1 MARIQ
6 SECAPSPQI
15 EHLLDLRARVGTRH
29 RARVSTLRTA
39 VVGVGYLGR
48 FHAQK
53 HKAVDGVE
61 LVGVCDRDAARSAI
75 VAAEVGTTAYTDHR
89 ELLGKVDAVTIAA
102 STAEHFALAQFFL
115 EHGVHVLVEK
125 PMTRTS
131 AEAATLTALADAR
144 GLKLQVGHVER
155 FNPALVAARQTL
167 TTVRFIECHRL
178 APFKGRGADV
188 NVILDL
194 MIHDLDVIL
203 SLVQAEPARVSAV
216 GVPVLTD
223 EVDIANARIEFANGA
238 VANVTASRVSTSA
251 QRRFRVFQA
260 NQYVSIDF
268 GSGEVRRVTK
278 VGEWREGR
286 PSAAGGN
293 LEPREGRRAAGRDES
308 VRRFD
313 PRRQALRGVRRR
325 RARRAAPRRDDQRR
339 NRALATALAVARY
352 TRPSSPSSLI
362 LRVSVL
368 RPQPSSLAA
377 SSRLPR
383 ARRSAVMINVRSN
396 AGSASAS
403 SGGGAATASWRFGPV
418 RRVRWSSRRPAWHSG
433 PRARAANP
441 APRSRGP
448 RP

>member
-1 MARIQ
+1 
-6 SECAPSPQI
+6 
-15 EHLLDLRARVGTRH
+15 
-29 RARVSTLRTA
+29 VSKLRTA

-53 HKAVDGVE
+53 HKSVDNVE
-61 LVGVCDRDAARSAI
+61 LVGVCDRDAARSAS
-75 VAAEVGTTAYTDHR
+75 VAAEVGTAAYTDHR
-89 ELLGKVDAVTIAA
+89 ELLGKIDAITIAA
-102 STAEHFALAQFFL
+102 STAEHFALAKFFL

-131 AEAATLTALADAR
+131 AEAATLTALAESR

-155 FNPALVAARQTL
+155 FNPALLAARQTL

-203 SLVQAEPARVSAV
+203 SLVQSEPARVSAV
-216 GVPVLTD
+216 GVPVLTE

-278 VGEWREGR
+278 IGEWREGA
-286 PSAAGGN
+286 PPLQEETWN
-293 LEPREGRRAAGRDES
+293 LEKGDALLAETKAFVASIRDDTPCEVS
-308 VRRFD
+308 GAD
-313 PRRQALRGVRRR
+313 GLAALRLAEAINAEI
-325 RARRAAPRRDDQRR
+325 ARWHPR
-339 NRALATALAVARY
+339 
-352 TRPSSPSSLI
+352 
-362 LRVSVL
+362 
-368 RPQPSSLAA
+368 
-377 SSRLPR
+377 
-383 ARRSAVMINVRSN
+383 
-396 AGSASAS
+396 
-403 SGGGAATASWRFGPV
+403 
-418 RRVRWSSRRPAWHSG
+418 
-433 PRARAANP
+433 
-441 APRSRGP
+441 
-448 RP
+448 